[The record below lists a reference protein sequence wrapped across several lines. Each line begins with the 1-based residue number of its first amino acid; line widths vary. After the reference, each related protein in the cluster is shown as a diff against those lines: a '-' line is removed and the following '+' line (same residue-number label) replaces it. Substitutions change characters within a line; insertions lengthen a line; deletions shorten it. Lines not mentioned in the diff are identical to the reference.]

1 MAKLSKQQLEYLL
14 QKAPKDQDR
23 QALVQEL
30 NRRGYQTD
38 ENIAQPASSSSASSE
53 PSKVLTRQRYNEL
66 LNNAPPEIDR
76 KEIEAEIRRRGYTV
90 GGESADQSPSADKP
104 WWEQVGEGIGGVGK
118 VMGELGTATVREGA
132 RQALN
137 IGGFIADNNPIAP
150 LRLVN
155 PKASN
160 DMNQFVSG
168 ANKVFD
174 ETKAGFALDD
184 RADLTPRP
192 VQDVVG
198 GIAGGILL
206 GGGGAGL
213 LKGAGN
219 AIGRGTVLGG
229 AFTKA
234 AQIAPNL
241 TPTLSTAG
249 RSLLSRIAIRGGEG
263 ALYATAAVAPENRTL
278 ENAIFGAAIGGGI
291 EGALSLRD
299 LGTGLKKAGSTLKN
313 KDIVSGKTEEMQID
327 RLGSKIYQKEDGSKV
342 IIGQN
347 DPVPKGLKY
356 AGTASDAYQNYRQ
369 IYSDLGVDGKTAG
382 DKLENIQIAL
392 VEKAVQK
399 KAILSSFREK
409 SIPITRI
416 MEDFMDTAKALRKDP
431 GGQDLVDVLAAIQKQ
446 KDNLLANL
454 REYIPDIDQR
464 IAQGESLGNIKLPVM
479 DAVDLARNYGE
490 VYSHPVMENAPKA
503 VHKLRASIWQS
514 MRGGLDEI
522 TGGATREVDD
532 QIQTLLIAK
541 ASVADEVHRIEQS
554 RNSHL
559 IARALGLI
567 GFSSGNAG
575 AATAGA
581 LALGDIINKTPT
593 LRYGLGNILQ
603 KAGTVLEKIPK
614 RFGTGIEGLVAGLD
628 DFIKKNP
635 EFDEPITQMVVK
647 GMTVEEI
654 AVKLQQV
661 GEDFVSGKAIMPRK

>member
-23 QALVQEL
+23 QALVHEL

-38 ENIAQPASSSSASSE
+38 ENALTSASSSSAPSE
-53 PSKVLTRQRYNEL
+53 PSKTLTRQRYNEL

-76 KEIEAEIRRRGYTV
+76 NEIAAEIRRRGYV
-90 GGESADQSPSADKP
+90 VEGESATPSSSADKP
-104 WWEQVGEGIGGVGK
+104 WWEQVGEGIGGIGR

-137 IGGFIADNNPIAP
+137 VGSFVAANNPLSP
-150 LRLVN
+150 MPQPVKEQVEKFVN
-155 PKASN
+155 N
-160 DMNQFVSG
+160 
-168 ANKVFD
+168 ANKTFD
-174 ETKAGFALDD
+174 ETKAGFAFDD

-192 VQDVVG
+192 VQDIVG
-198 GIAGGILL
+198 GIAGGVLL

-219 AIGRGTVLGG
+219 AVGRSTVLGG

-234 AQIAPNL
+234 AQMAPNL

-278 ENAIFGAAIGGGI
+278 ENAIFGAVIGGGL

-299 LGTGLKKAGSTLKN
+299 LGTGLKKTGSALKN
-313 KDIVSGKTEEMQID
+313 KDIVSGKTEESQID
-327 RLGSKIYQKEDGSKV
+327 RLASMVYQKTDGSKV
-342 IIGQN
+342 VVSRNSVPPKDSKYVGQAA
-347 DPVPKGLKY
+347 DQ
-356 AGTASDAYQNYRQ
+356 YQNYRQ
-369 IYSDLGVDGKTAG
+369 IYADLGVDGNTAG
-382 DKLENIQIAL
+382 EKLENIQIAL
-392 VEKAVQK
+392 ANKAFEKK
-399 KAILSSFREK
+399 SILSPFKDEG
-409 SIPITRI
+409 IPVGKI
-416 MEDFMDTAKALRKDP
+416 MEDFTDAAKKVRKDP
-431 GGQDLVDVLAAIQKQ
+431 GGQDLVDVLAATQKQ
-446 KDNLLANL
+446 QDNLFANL
-454 REYIPDIDQR
+454 REYIPDLDQR
-464 IAQGESLGNIKLPVM
+464 IAQGDNLYSIKIPVL

-490 VYSHPVMENAPKA
+490 VYSHPIMENAPKA

-514 MRGGLDEI
+514 MKGGLDEI

-541 ASVADEVHRIEQS
+541 ANVANEVHRIEQN

-559 IARALGLI
+559 ISRALGLI
-567 GFSSGNAG
+567 GISSGNPG
-575 AATAGA
+575 AAVAGT

-593 LRYGLGNILQ
+593 LRYSLGNVLVA
-603 KAGTVLEKIPK
+603 AGNALERIPK

-628 DFIKKNP
+628 DFVKKNP
-635 EFDEPITQMVVK
+635 EFDQPITQMVEK

-654 AVKLQQV
+654 AAKLKQV
-661 GEDFVSGKAIMPRK
+661 GEGFASGKSKTLGK